1 MQRARVLSRDMT
13 QLWRIVVGILAA
25 GLLIGGIVPSA
36 HGAPERDSQD
46 EPRRQCPSSARPE
59 GFPTEQAAQR
69 AAVETRSFCIT
80 PGYGEVPSND
90 ADAPVPLNA
99 SSATLTSQQNWT
111 GMAGTIKTTD
121 PGVTH
126 PQPCC
131 SYEFV
136 STSLFA
142 YGNDGDKWL
151 EVGWVESDGFNP
163 TTGSSQQ
170 MFTFDKHGGGWQ
182 LHYTVTPGNYY
193 SYKIDK
199 CTSEGTVRYCAYTYL
214 SNGTWGLLRTSS
226 ATSGCTLSNGCTMNH
241 ILVEAQSTDSTPTPT
256 LGGKINF
263 NGFWLLKGTASYQWN
278 TNIGTNAT
286 ADPVYK
292 PCWGTKWH
300 TGWASKDAC

>member
-1 MQRARVLSRDMT
+1 MGFLQRASLS
-13 QLWRIVVGILAA
+13 G
-25 GLLIGGIVPSA
+25 GSCLLPTVHPSA
-36 HGAPERDSQD
+36 THRMNRGGNALLRPGQKGSRQSKLRNGLPSKLDRSVLRRDT
-46 EPRRQCPSSARPE
+46 ARL
-59 GFPTEQAAQR
+59 
-69 AAVETRSFCIT
+69 
-80 PGYGEVPSND
+80 SND